1 MGEDPGVEDRLAVRE
16 AEADRAASRGDAA
29 GARAIL
35 EEVIAAAPDRVE
47 PWLKLA
53 AMCRAQGDGGGAL
66 DAVDGALRIDPLGFL
81 SLLLKANLLD
91 AAGREAEAGE
101 AYGHALAQRPATVPA
116 GLAVA
121 VATAERRHEAHIAA
135 AGARLAA
142 ALAPL
147 DADLC
152 EPERRRLRRFCSNIV
167 RTTRP
172 YHSEPTH
179 FAYPGLR
186 EREFHDP
193 EDFPWLAALEAATA
207 GILADFERV
216 MAAERAELVPYIQ
229 YPDHV
234 PLRQW
239 AELNRNRAWTAI
251 HLVQNGVTID
261 ANARH
266 CPAAMALL
274 GGLDQPAI
282 PVRGPNAMFSL
293 LAPGAHIPP
302 HTGVANTR
310 LVCHLPLIV
319 PPGCWFRV
327 GDERRDWEVG
337 KAWVFDDTIEHEAL
351 NPSDALR
358 VILIVDTWHPD
369 LSPAERAAVTATM
382 AASGL
387 GDDGGGM

>member
-1 MGEDPGVEDRLAVRE
+1 MGDPDAQDEVMVRE

-29 GARAIL
+29 GARRIL
-35 EEVIAAAPDRVE
+35 EEVTAAAPARVE

-53 AMCRAQGDGGGAL
+53 AMCRSQGDPEAAL
-66 DAVDGALRIDPLGFL
+66 AAVAGALRIDPLGFL
-81 SLLLKANLLD
+81 PLLLKASLLE
-91 AAGREAEAGE
+91 AAGRAIEAGE
-101 AYGHALAQRPATVPA
+101 AYGHALAQRPDSAPP
-116 GLAVA
+116 GLAGA
-121 VATAERRHEAHIAA
+121 IANAEQSHAAHVAA
-135 AGARLAA
+135 AGQRLAA
-142 ALAPL
+142 AIAPL
-147 DADLC
+147 
-152 EPERRRLRRFCSNIV
+152 ERSLAATEQRRLRRFHSNIV

-172 YHSEPTH
+172 YHSEPSH
-179 FAYPGLR
+179 FHYPGLR

-193 EDFPWLAALEAATA
+193 EDFPWLAGLEAATA
-207 GILADFERV
+207 AITEDFARV

-229 YPDHV
+229 YPDDV

-239 AELNRNRAWTAI
+239 VELNRNPAWTAI
-251 HLVQNGVTID
+251 HLIQNGVTID

-266 CPAAMALL
+266 CPAVVALL
-274 GGLDQPAI
+274 RGLDQPDI
-282 PVRGPNAMFSL
+282 PQRGPNAMFSL
-293 LAPGAHIPP
+293 LAPGAHIPA

-327 GDERRDWEVG
+327 GEERRDWEVG
-337 KAWVFDDTIEHEAL
+337 RAWIFDDTIEHEAM

-369 LSPAERAAVTATM
+369 LSQAERAAVTATM

-387 GDDGGGM
+387 GDDGEAA

>member
-1 MGEDPGVEDRLAVRE
+1 MGDPGAQDEVMVRE

-29 GARAIL
+29 GARRIL
-35 EEVIAAAPDRVE
+35 EEITAASPARAE

-53 AMCRAQGDGGGAL
+53 AMCRSQGDFEAAL
-66 DAVDGALRIDPLGFL
+66 AAVAGALRIDPLGFL
-81 SLLLKANLLD
+81 PLLLKASLLE
-91 AAGREAEAGE
+91 AAGRTIEAGE
-101 AYGHALAQRPATVPA
+101 AYGHALAQRPDTVPP
-116 GLAVA
+116 GLAGA
-121 VATAERRHEAHIAA
+121 IANAQQSHAAHVAA
-135 AGARLAA
+135 AGQRLAA
-142 ALAPL
+142 AIAPL
-147 DADLC
+147 EQKLAAA
-152 EPERRRLRRFCSNIV
+152 EQRRLRRFHSNIV

-172 YHSEPTH
+172 YHSEPSH
-179 FAYPGLR
+179 FHYPGLS

-193 EDFPWLAALEAATA
+193 EDFPWLAELEAATA
-207 GILADFERV
+207 AISEDFARV

-239 AELNRNRAWTAI
+239 AELNRNPAWTAL
-251 HLVQNGVTID
+251 HLIQNGVTID

-266 CPAAMALL
+266 CPAVMALL
-274 GGLDQPAI
+274 GGLDQPDI
-282 PVRGPNAMFSL
+282 PQRGPNAMFSL
-293 LAPGAHIPP
+293 LAPGAHIPA

-327 GDERRDWEVG
+327 GGERRDWEVG
-337 KAWVFDDTIEHEAL
+337 KAWIFDDTIEHEAM

-369 LSPAERAAVTATM
+369 LSPVERAAVTATM

-387 GDDGGGM
+387 GDEGEGA